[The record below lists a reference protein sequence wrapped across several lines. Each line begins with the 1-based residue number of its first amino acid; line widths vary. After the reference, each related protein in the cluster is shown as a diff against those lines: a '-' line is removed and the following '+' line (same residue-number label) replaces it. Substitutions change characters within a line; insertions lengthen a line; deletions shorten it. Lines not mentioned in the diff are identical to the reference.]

1 MPPKRGTRK
10 PSARGQTRSK
20 RATGSGFFDDLL
32 DGVGR
37 VASTVGQVGQ
47 AAAPFLPLLALGAHI
62 HRIEHHLG
70 LPHHIPNVDVHGGGI
85 LSGLLSD
92 LGLGDHINGSSYDV
106 AGDYDVGGDYSVG
119 GSYHVGG
126 SAPIQYQPL
135 QTQALEDMQGRPA
148 YRNGRGMSVQ
158 ERMIFS

>member
-1 MPPKRGTRK
+1 MPPKRGTTKKRQ
-10 PSARGQTRSK
+10 SRSNARG
-20 RATGSGFFDDLL
+20 AGFFDDLL
-32 DGVGR
+32 DGVGK

-62 HRIEHHLG
+62 HRIERHLG

-119 GSYHVGG
+119 GSYRVGG
-126 SAPIQYQPL
+126 SANIPYQPL
-135 QTQALEDMQGRPA
+135 QTQYLEDTRGNPA